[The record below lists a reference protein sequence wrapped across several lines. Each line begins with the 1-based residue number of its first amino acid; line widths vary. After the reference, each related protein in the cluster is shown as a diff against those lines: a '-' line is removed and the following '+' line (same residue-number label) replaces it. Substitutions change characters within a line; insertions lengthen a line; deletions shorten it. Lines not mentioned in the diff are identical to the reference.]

1 MPCQQP
7 STSPEPNIQPDMS
20 TTSTSLRGVY
30 TMSSK
35 SRNVR
40 SNIQAKTN
48 FPLLCSL
55 MTSPGCT
62 CRPNCMIQHSNQVVD
77 SSNAIIHVIQRN
89 KPEWQNGEAN
99 SGSHLTCGESS
110 NVASHLILAVHIV
123 SMQEMCRESDHLRR
137 WTKTGVV
144 SNEFD
149 PARRYGW

>member
-7 STSPEPNIQPDMS
+7 STSLEPNVQPDMS
-20 TTSTSLRGVY
+20 TTSTSLRGVH
-30 TMSSK
+30 TMSYK

-62 CRPNCMIQHSNQVVD
+62 CRPKCMTQHSNQVVD
-77 SSNAIIHVIQRN
+77 SSNTIIRVIQRN
-89 KPEWQNGEAN
+89 KPKWQNGEAN
-99 SGSHLTCGESS
+99 SGSHLICGELS
-110 NVASHLILAVHIV
+110 NVASTPTFAEHIV
-123 SMQEMCRESDHLRR
+123 SMQGTCRESAQLRR
-137 WTKTGVV
+137 WTKTRVV

-149 PARRYGW
+149 SARRYGW